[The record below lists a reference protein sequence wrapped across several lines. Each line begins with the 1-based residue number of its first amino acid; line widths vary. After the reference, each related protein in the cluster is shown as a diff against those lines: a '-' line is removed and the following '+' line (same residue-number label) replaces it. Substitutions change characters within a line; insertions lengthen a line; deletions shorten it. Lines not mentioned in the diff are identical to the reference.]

1 MSAEIIIG
9 AVGAV
14 ASLAAGL
21 ARMIARSR
29 EKSSEAVTVTV
40 QRGANT
46 IEKQGMLSPEDAS
59 RILEMIEAKGTRTA
73 QVK

>member
-21 ARMIARSR
+21 ARMIAFSG
-29 EKSSEAVTVTV
+29 EKLRGRNGHRAAWSEH
-40 QRGANT
+40 
-46 IEKQGMLSPEDAS
+46 D
-59 RILEMIEAKGTRTA
+59 
-73 QVK
+73 

>member
-1 MSAEIIIG
+1 MSVEIIIG

-21 ARMIARSR
+21 TKLIARSR
-29 EKSSEAVTVTV
+29 EKSSESVTVTV
-40 QRGANT
+40 HRGAKT
-46 IEKQGMLSPEDAS
+46 IEKQGMLRPEDAS
-59 RILEMIEAKGTRTA
+59 RLLEMVEAKGTRAA